1 MTELEK
7 KIDDLKETV
16 SDYHKEVVGYR
27 EEHQAHMEEIKPVV
41 ELLRSMAFGRK
52 AIIWVTVLITS
63 VGAAVLV
70 IKKLF

>member
-27 EEHQAHMEEIKPVV
+27 KEHQAHMEEIKPVV
-41 ELLRSMAFGRK
+41 EMIKAMSFGRK
-52 AIIWVTVLITS
+52 AILWLTTLI
-63 VGAAVLV
+63 VGVGGAILIV
-70 IKKLF
+70 KKLF